1 VHHCRCNVSEY
12 STSLTCYAICYP
24 LHRYCNATYNILRV
38 LCSQDKLLAAN
49 AVELLGLD
57 RSKYDP
63 CDKPQELCKSE
74 CQHGEELPM
83 AKQPK
88 LETWHH

>member
-1 VHHCRCNVSEY
+1 M
-12 STSLTCYAICYP
+12 L
-24 LHRYCNATYNILRV
+24 

-49 AVELLGLD
+49 AIELLGLD

-63 CDKPQELCKSE
+63 CNKPQELCTSE

-88 LETWHH
+88 LET

>member
-1 VHHCRCNVSEY
+1 M
-12 STSLTCYAICYP
+12 L
-24 LHRYCNATYNILRV
+24 

-49 AVELLGLD
+49 AIELLGLD

-63 CDKPQELCKSE
+63 CNKPQELCTSE
-74 CQHGEELPM
+74 CQHCEELPM

-88 LETWHH
+88 LET